1 MIVLEDRQAL
11 ARDIHVAHA
20 ARSQLKPACAMAR
33 IELPTLQ
40 RWQASPGLVSGD
52 RRLQAVRPPC
62 GHVLTEVERAHL
74 LSVANKPRFAARMV
88 PMLADEGIYLTNES
102 TFSRLL
108 RTHGQMA
115 HCGHT
120 KTPKQ
125 QHPPS
130 TYIALE
136 LRQVWCWEMTHRPD
150 RVQGRWFHLYL
161 IPDLYSRKI
170 VGGEEHDSV
179 HAETLFRIAK
189 YRPEFPAKGFAEL
202 SDAGAWAVSFVQ
214 W

>member
-1 MIVLEDRQAL
+1 MIGLEDRQAL

-20 ARSQLKPACAMAR
+20 ARSQLKTACAMAR
-33 IELPTLQ
+33 IELPTPQ
-40 RWQASPGLVSGD
+40 RWQASAGLVSGD

-62 GHVLTEVERAHL
+62 GHVLTEVERAL
-74 LSVANKPRFAARMV
+74 AVANKPRFAARMV

-108 RTHGQMA
+108 RAHGQMA

-130 TYIALE
+130 TYIATE
-136 LRQVWCWEMTHRPD
+136 LRQVWCWEMTHRPAQ
-150 RVQGRWFHLYL
+150 VQGRWVHLYL
-161 IPDLYSRKI
+161 ILDLYSRKI
-170 VGGEEHDSV
+170 VGGEKHDSD
-179 HAETLFRIAK
+179 HADHAPPYSAGQGHCRAEQQA
-189 YRPEFPAKGFAEL
+189 RPSG
-202 SDAGAWAVSFVQ
+202 Q
-214 W
+214 R